1 MKSLVIKSL
10 LVLIIISIQSLFA
23 IAEEGL
29 RYEILKHNV
38 STAWLSDPCSGY
50 YKVIIELNEKAKTNF
65 KIITE
70 ENIGKRLEIIFSGK
84 ILTQA
89 VIKTEIDSGI
99 IQVGKWEKKEDAN
112 KFIDA
117 LLQN

>member
-1 MKSLVIKSL
+1 

-50 YKVIIELNEKAKTNF
+50 YKVIIELNEKAKIDFEKLT
-65 KIITE
+65 K
-70 ENIGKRLEIIFSGK
+70 ENIGKKLEIIYSGK
-84 ILTQA
+84 IVTQA
-89 VIKTEIDSGI
+89 VIKTSIDSGI
-99 IQVGKWEKKEDAN
+99 IQVGKWEHKEDAN